1 MIDELDKKIISLI
14 QGDIPV
20 VSRPFAFLAEKAGIS
35 EDEFIMRVNRLKDT
49 GVMRRFGATL
59 RHQEAGFNSNAMVAW
74 LVPEDRV
81 EEVSKIFA
89 TFKEVTHCYHR
100 LPKKDWRFNVYTMI
114 HGRDKEQCHETVK
127 KLSLATGLHKHKLL
141 FSQKEFKKTSM
152 KYF

>member
-35 EDEFIMRVNRLKDT
+35 EEEFISRVNHLKNT

-74 LVPEDRV
+74 SVPEDRV
-81 EEVSKIFA
+81 EKVSRIFSA
-89 TFKEVTHCYHR
+89 FREVTHCYQR
-100 LPKKDWRFNVYTMI
+100 LPKKDWHFNVYTMI
-114 HGRDKEQCHETVK
+114 HGRDKAQCHETVK
-127 KLSLATGLHKHKLL
+127 KLSLAAGMHKHKLL